1 MKVFDLGKQME
12 EALREATK
20 RGLEGFERAVEVVK
34 PIVMAVK
41 EQGDRAVKA
50 YDKMF
55 SKVACDYEIR
65 VSRDE
70 IEEAYSK
77 VDPKFVE
84 ALKRAIEV
92 VRRFHEEEKPRPWIK
107 EVVRGLRA
115 GVIPRPV
122 DVAGLYIPGGR
133 APYPSTAVMTG
144 VPAKVAGV
152 GKLVAC
158 SPPGPDGKLN
168 PYVLVAL
175 SEVGVDEVYR
185 AGGAQ
190 AIAAMAYG
198 TESIAKV
205 DVIAGP
211 GNVYVTAAKHLVS
224 YVVGVDVLAGP
235 SELLV
240 IADESADPS
249 LVALDLASQA
259 EHDPL
264 AQIALAATSLRVV
277 RGVVEGLEVLAR
289 ESSVV
294 EEVLEKH
301 FIAVYGSPRELV
313 EFANAYA
320 PEHLQLIVSRPEE
333 YVNEIRAA
341 GALLVGARTPTALS
355 DYCAGPSHVLPTN
368 RCSRFR
374 SGVSTLTF
382 TRFVHYVEVVEASE
396 ELYRT
401 ALKLAEVEG
410 FRLHAEAL
418 RRRLKG

>member
-1 MKVFDLGKQME
+1 MSKQME
-12 EALREATK
+12 EALREATR
-20 RGLEGFERAVEVVK
+20 RGLEGFERAVEAVK
-34 PIVMAVK
+34 PIVMAVRDR
-41 EQGDRAVKA
+41 GDRAVKA
-50 YDKMF
+50 YDRMF
-55 SKVACDYEIR
+55 SRITCDYEIK
-65 VSRDE
+65 VSRGE
-70 IEEAYSK
+70 IEEAYSR
-77 VDPKFVE
+77 VE
-84 ALKRAIEV
+84 QEFLRALRKAIEV
-92 VRRFHEEEKPRPWIK
+92 VARFHEEEKPRPWIK
-107 EVVRGLRA
+107 EIASGLRA
-115 GVIPRPV
+115 GMIPQPV
-122 DVAGLYIPGGR
+122 DIAGLYIPGGR
-133 APYPSTAVMTG
+133 APYPSTAIMVG

-175 SEVGVDEVYR
+175 SEVGVDEVYK

-198 TESIAKV
+198 TESIDKV
-205 DVIAGP
+205 DVVAGP
-211 GNVYVTAAKHLVS
+211 GNIYVTAAKYLVS
-224 YVVGVDVLAGP
+224 HVVGVDVLAGP

-240 IADESADPS
+240 VADESADPS

-264 AQIALAATSLRVV
+264 AQIALATTRLDVIEKVV
-277 RGVVEGLEVLAR
+277 RELKLLAR

-301 FIAVYGSPRELV
+301 FMAVYGSQEELV

-320 PEHLQLIVSRPEE
+320 PEHLQLMVSRPEE
-333 YVNEIRAA
+333 YVDRIRAA

-355 DYCAGPSHVLPTN
+355 DYCAGPSHVLPTG
-368 RCSRFR
+368 RCSRFK

-382 TRFVHYVEVVEASE
+382 TKFVHYVEVVEVSE
-396 ELYRT
+396 ELYRS

-418 RRRLKG
+418 RRRLRG

>member
-1 MKVFDLGKQME
+1 MKIFDLSKQME
-12 EALREATK
+12 GALREASR
-20 RGLEGFERAVEVVK
+20 RGLEGFERAIEVVK
-34 PIVMAVK
+34 PIVMAVRD
-41 EQGDRAVKA
+41 QGDRAVKA
-50 YDKMF
+50 YDRMF
-55 SKVACDYEIR
+55 SKATRDHEIK

-70 IEEAYSK
+70 VEEAYSK
-77 VDPKFVE
+77 VDPRFVE
-84 ALKRAIEV
+84 ALRKAIEV
-92 VRRFHEEEKPRPWIK
+92 VRRFHEEERPRPWIK
-107 EVVRGLRA
+107 EVARGLRV

-122 DVAGLYIPGGR
+122 DIAGLYIPGGR

-168 PYVLVAL
+168 PHVLVAL
-175 SEVGVDEVYR
+175 NEVGVDEVYR

-211 GNVYVTAAKHLVS
+211 GNIYVTVAKYLVS
-224 YVVGVDVLAGP
+224 YVVGIDVLAGP

-264 AQIALAATSLRVV
+264 AQIALAATSLGVVRRVV
-277 RGVVEGLEVLAR
+277 EELEVLAR
-289 ESSVV
+289 ENFVV

-301 FIAVYGSPRELV
+301 FMAVYGSPRELV

-320 PEHLQLIVSRPEE
+320 PEHLQLMVSRPEE
-333 YVNEIRAA
+333 YVDEIKAA

-355 DYCAGPSHVLPTN
+355 DYCAGPSHVLPTG

-382 TRFVHYVEVVEASE
+382 TKFVHYVEVVEASE
-396 ELYRT
+396 ELYRA
-401 ALKLAEVEG
+401 ALELAEVEG

-418 RRRLKG
+418 RRRLRS

>member
-20 RGLEGFERAVEVVK
+20 RGLEGFERAVEVVR

-277 RGVVEGLEVLAR
+277 RGVAEGLEVLAR

>member
-1 MKVFDLGKQME
+1 MKVFDLSKQME
-12 EALREATK
+12 EALREVAR
-20 RGLEGFERAVEVVK
+20 RGLEGFEEAVEAVK

-41 EQGDRAVKA
+41 EQGDEAVKA
-50 YDKMF
+50 YDKTF
-55 SKVACDYEIR
+55 SKVARDYEIK

-77 VDPKFVE
+77 VDQEFVE
-84 ALKRAIEV
+84 ALRKAIEV
-92 VRRFHEEEKPRPWIK
+92 VRRFHEEERPRPWIK
-107 EVVRGLRA
+107 EVARGLRA

-144 VPAKVAGV
+144 IPAKVAGV

-175 SEVGVDEVYR
+175 NEVGVDEVYR

-211 GNVYVTAAKHLVS
+211 GNIYVTAAKYLVS
-224 YVVGVDVLAGP
+224 HVVGIDVLAGP

-240 IADESADPS
+240 IADESSDPS

-264 AQIALAATSLRVV
+264 AQIALAATSLGVVRRVV
-277 RGVVEGLEVLAR
+277 EELEVLAR

-301 FIAVYGSPRELV
+301 FVAVYGPPKELV

-320 PEHLQLIVSRPEE
+320 PEHLQLMVSRPED
-333 YVNEIRAA
+333 YVDEIRAS
-341 GALLVGARTPTALS
+341 GVLLVGAKTPTALS

-374 SGVSTLTF
+374 GGVSTSTF
-382 TRFVHYVEVVEASE
+382 TKFMHYVEVVEASE
-396 ELYRT
+396 ELYLP

>member
-1 MKVFDLGKQME
+1 MKVFDLSKQME
-12 EALREATK
+12 EALREATR
-20 RGLEGFERAVEVVK
+20 RGLEGFERAVEAVK
-34 PIVMAVK
+34 PIVMAVRD
-41 EQGDRAVKA
+41 QGDRAVKA
-50 YDKMF
+50 YDKKF
-55 SKVACDYEIR
+55 SKVACDYEIK
-65 VSRDE
+65 VSRSE
-70 IEEAYSK
+70 VEEAYSK
-77 VDPKFVE
+77 VDQEFLR
-84 ALKRAIEV
+84 ALRKAIEV
-92 VRRFHEEEKPRPWIK
+92 VTKFHEEERPRPWIK
-107 EVVRGLRA
+107 EVAKGLRV

-152 GKLVAC
+152 GKLMAC

-175 SEVGVDEVYR
+175 NEVGVDEVYK

-211 GNVYVTAAKHLVS
+211 GNIYVSAAKYLVS

-240 IADESADPS
+240 IVDESADPS

-264 AQIALAATSLRVV
+264 AQIALAATHLD
-277 RGVVEGLEVLAR
+277 VVERVLKELEPLAK
-289 ESSVV
+289 ESPVV
-294 EEVLEKH
+294 KEVLEKH
-301 FIAVYGSPRELV
+301 FIAVYGSREELV

-320 PEHLQLIVSRPEE
+320 PEHLQLMVSRSEE
-333 YVNEIRAA
+333 YVGEIKAA
-341 GALLVGARTPTALS
+341 GVLLVGAMTPTALS
-355 DYCAGPSHVLPTN
+355 DYCAGPSHVLPTG

-374 SGVSTLTF
+374 SGVSTFTF
-382 TRFVHYVEVVEASE
+382 TKIMHYVEALGVDE
-396 ELYRT
+396 ELYQS
-401 ALKLAEVEG
+401 ALKVAEVEG

-418 RRRLKG
+418 RRRLRA

>member
-277 RGVVEGLEVLAR
+277 RGVAEGLEVLAR

>member
-1 MKVFDLGKQME
+1 MKVFDLSKQME
-12 EALREATK
+12 EALKEATR
-20 RGLEGFERAVEVVK
+20 RGLEGFERAVEAVK
-34 PIVMAVK
+34 PIVMAVRD
-41 EQGDRAVKA
+41 QGDRAVKA
-50 YDKMF
+50 YDRMF
-55 SKVACDYEIR
+55 SRVACDYEIK
-65 VSRDE
+65 VSRGE
-70 IEEAYSK
+70 IEEAYSR
-77 VDPKFVE
+77 VE
-84 ALKRAIEV
+84 QEFLRALRKAIEV
-92 VRRFHEEEKPRPWIK
+92 VTRFHEEEKPRPWIK
-107 EVVRGLRA
+107 EVARGLRA
-115 GVIPRPV
+115 GMIPQPV
-122 DVAGLYIPGGR
+122 DIAGLYIPGGR
-133 APYPSTAVMTG
+133 APYPSTAIMVG

-175 SEVGVDEVYR
+175 SEVGVDEVYK

-198 TESIAKV
+198 TESIDKV
-205 DVIAGP
+205 DVVAGP
-211 GNVYVTAAKHLVS
+211 GNIYVTAAKYLVS
-224 YVVGVDVLAGP
+224 HVVGVDVLAGP

-240 IADESADPS
+240 VADESADPS

-264 AQIALAATSLRVV
+264 AQIALATTRLDVIEKVV
-277 RGVVEGLEVLAR
+277 RGLELLAG

-301 FIAVYGSPRELV
+301 FMAVYGSQEELV

-320 PEHLQLIVSRPEE
+320 PEHLQLMVSRPEE
-333 YVNEIRAA
+333 YVDKIRAA
-341 GALLVGARTPTALS
+341 GALLVGARAPTALS
-355 DYCAGPSHVLPTN
+355 DYCAGPSHVLPTG
-368 RCSRFR
+368 RCSRFK

-382 TRFVHYVEVVEASE
+382 TKFVHYVEVVEVSE
-396 ELYRT
+396 ELYQS

-418 RRRLKG
+418 RRRLRS